1 MNQDYMEQIVKKA
14 NVSYQMGS
22 PQSSYNMVRF
32 YGIVS
37 PHSLNLGYSEA
48 QGKFIADFVFKGA
61 TKEINNFRRD
71 QFNRQYS
78 GESGNRST
86 AFSRIY
92 IPFGDEIRLV
102 QVIQAYWKIN
112 LTPSETVTSSSI
124 KEIRKTENYRPTKLD
139 VELAA
144 SQIPNDAKGDLD
156 VVLDQIGKNV
166 IADSETLIANWRE
179 ITEKNIA
186 IWFK

>member
-1 MNQDYMEQIVKKA
+1 MCTNDDRVAVPI
-14 NVSYQMGS
+14 
-22 PQSSYNMVRF
+22 
-32 YGIVS
+32 
-37 PHSLNLGYSEA
+37 HSCRSENSW
-48 QGKFIADFVFKGA
+48 FPVL
-61 TKEINNFRRD
+61 RD
-71 QFNRQYS
+71 
-78 GESGNRST
+78 
-86 AFSRIY
+86 
-92 IPFGDEIRLV
+92 RLFFDRV
-102 QVIQAYWKIN
+102 LREKISLILVN
-112 LTPSETVTSSSI
+112 HE
-124 KEIRKTENYRPTKLD
+124 PTKLD